1 LSQNK
6 DHDDKRFKLNRKKHI
21 VLLSILIITIASIF
35 VYIGLV
41 IKPYNMDMN
50 SKKHNPF
57 VVYFHSNLSIIMDN
71 NSLVI
76 PSQIGIDESLWK
88 NHTLDKYG
96 VPGMPMDEKG
106 EKNMLGMAPLY
117 TNNNNGRITI
127 GSIVDRNY
135 TLGEFLNIWGG
146 LNLNNKLV
154 NATVDGKQVSNYKDI
169 ILEDNQQIELEILN
183 RS

>member
-1 LSQNK
+1 
-6 DHDDKRFKLNRKKHI
+6 
-21 VLLSILIITIASIF
+21 
-35 VYIGLV
+35 
-41 IKPYNMDMN
+41 MDMN

>member
-1 LSQNK
+1 MSQNK

-21 VLLSILIITIASIF
+21 ILLSVLTIAISSIF
-35 VYIGLV
+35 VYIELV
-41 IKPYNMDMN
+41 VKPYNTDMG
-50 SKKHNPF
+50 SQKHNPF
-57 VVYFHSNLSIIMDN
+57 AVYFHSNLSIVMDN
-71 NSLVI
+71 YSLVI
-76 PSQIGIDESLWK
+76 PSQIGIDDSLWK

-117 TNNNNGRITI
+117 TNNDNGRITV

-146 LNLNNKLV
+146 IDLSNKKV
-154 NATVDGKQVSNYKDI
+154 NATVNGISVSDYRTI
-169 ILEDNQQIELEILN
+169 ILKDNQQIILDIY
-183 RS
+183 SYQ